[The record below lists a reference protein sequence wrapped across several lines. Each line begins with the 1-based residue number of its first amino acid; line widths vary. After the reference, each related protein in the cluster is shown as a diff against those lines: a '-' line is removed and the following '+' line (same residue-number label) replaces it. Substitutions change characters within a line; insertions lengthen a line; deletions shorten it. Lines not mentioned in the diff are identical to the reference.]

1 MTIAPQAAKVRPAS
15 TLGEMM
21 DILDAY
27 VATSP
32 SAQNAVDIFKD
43 EWSSKFPA
51 SAGATTTPGSAAL
64 FEDPRIDWLSKTIG
78 GFGSKRILELGP
90 LEAGHTY
97 MMHEAGAESILAV
110 EANSRSYLKCLCVKE
125 IFDLSRARFLYGDA
139 MKYLSETSERFDVCV
154 ASGILYH
161 MTHPIEFL
169 GNIARVS
176 DTIFLW
182 THYYDDS
189 LRTRKDLAKQ
199 FEKPYEIEVSGKAY
213 TVSRRNYQEA
223 LKWAGFC
230 GGGKPWA
237 FWLTRDSLMRAI
249 ADFGFTVEAIEFDH
263 PDHPNG
269 PALALVARKA

>member
-1 MTIAPQAAKVRPAS
+1 MN
-15 TLGEMM
+15 
-21 DILDAY
+21 ILDAY
-27 VATSP
+27 VVTSP

-51 SAGATTTPGSAAL
+51 SARATTTPGSAAL
-64 FEDPRIDWLSKTIG
+64 FEDARIDWLSKTIG
-78 GFGSKRILELGP
+78 GFSGKRILELGP

-97 MMHEAGAESILAV
+97 MMHQAGAESILAV

-125 IFDLSRARFLYGDA
+125 IFDLNHARFLYGDA
-139 MKYLSETSERFDVCV
+139 MAYLSETNERFDVCV

-161 MTHPIEFL
+161 MVHPIEFL

-182 THYYDDS
+182 THYYNDS
-189 LRTRKDLAKQ
+189 LRTRPNLAKQ
-199 FEKPYEIEVSGKAY
+199 FEQPYEIEVNGKAY

-269 PALALVARKA
+269 PALALVAHKHELANQG